1 MSADERS
8 EGVMV
13 ADATLAEICAVACAE
28 AWRGSGEVLASPIG
42 TIPTIGARLAALTF
56 EPDLAYGDGDASQL
70 AAPIPVG
77 AAPDTEKVVEAW
89 IPFGNFFDIVWSGRR
104 HVMMGATQIDRFGNQ
119 NIACIGPWAQPKAQL
134 LGVRGAPGNTVN
146 HPTSYWI
153 PVHNARV
160 FVESVDC
167 ASGVGYDRAAA
178 AGPTMQQYHHIHH
191 VITNKGVFDFETPD
205 HAMRIRSLHPG
216 VTVDEVQELTGF
228 PLVVP
233 DDVPTSRLPTDD
245 ELRIIREV
253 LDPKGL
259 RTAEVP
265 E

>member
-1 MSADERS
+1 MS
-8 EGVMV
+8 
-13 ADATLAEICAVACAE
+13 DATLADICAVACAE

-56 EPDLAYGDGDASQL
+56 EPDLVYGDGDASQL
-70 AAPIPVG
+70 GAPLPVG
-77 AAPDTEKVVEAW
+77 APADAEKVVEAW
-89 IPFGNFFDIVWSGRR
+89 LPFGNIFDIVWSGRR

-119 NIACIGPWAQPKAQL
+119 NIACIGAWEQPKAQL

-153 PVHNARV
+153 PVHNTRV

-178 AGPTMQQYHHIHH
+178 AGPTAQKFHH
-191 VITNKGVFDFETPD
+191 VHHVVSNKGVFDFETPD

-216 VTVDEVQELTGF
+216 VTVEEVRELTDF

-233 DDVPTSRLPTDD
+233 AEVPTSRLPTDE
-245 ELRIIREV
+245 ELRLIREV
-253 LDPKGL
+253 LDPKGM
-259 RTAEVP
+259 RSAEVH